1 MKASKFTRILTS
13 LMFFSLL
20 SFPAVQAQYGTGWE
34 LKRDKGGVKVY
45 VRESPHSKIK
55 ELRFTST
62 LDASLNAIAYLLTN
76 VEGFDEWV
84 YASVKSET
92 IRKISDQEIYY
103 YTEMDFPWPF
113 SNRDLVLYSR
123 FWQDPHTLAI
133 HSRTTSAHWL
143 MPEKEG
149 IVRIT
154 VADLRWTFT
163 PIGNGRVRV
172 DYYLKSDPGGKIPA
186 WLVNLAADQG
196 PLQTM
201 ALLRKELAK
210 EKYKYT
216 KLAFVQEP
224 GN

>member
-1 MKASKFTRILTS
+1 MFLS
-13 LMFFSLL
+13 FFSF
-20 SFPAVQAQYGTGWE
+20 SANAQYGSGWE

-45 VRESPHSKIK
+45 VRNSPNSKIK
-55 ELRFTST
+55 ELRFSST
-62 LDASLNAIAYLLTN
+62 IEASLNSIAYLLTN
-76 VEGFDEWV
+76 VEGFDNWV

-103 YTEMDFPWPF
+103 YTEIDFPWPF
-113 SNRDLVLYSR
+113 SNRDLVLYSV

-149 IVRIT
+149 LVRIKM
-154 VADLRWTFT
+154 ADLRWTFT
-163 PIGNGRVRV
+163 PIGNGKVQV
-172 DYYLKSDPGGKIPA
+172 DYYLKSDPGGNIPA
-186 WLVNLAADQG
+186 WLINLAADQG

-201 ALLRKELAK
+201 ALLRKELSRDI
-210 EKYKYT
+210 YKYR

-224 GN
+224 LH